1 MENRMFWEILLP
13 DCFDDRG
20 VKFAARQ
27 ADETLAIAAIGA
39 AKTEGATRQ
48 QFEDVAV
55 AYAEER
61 VPAQG
66 RQLEVVGDT
75 IDRLRELWPAA

>member
-1 MENRMFWEILLP
+1 MFWEILLP
-13 DCFDDRG
+13 ECFDDRD
-20 VKFAARQ
+20 VTFAARQ
-27 ADETLAIAAIGA
+27 ADVALAVATIGA

-55 AYAEER
+55 AYAEDQ
-61 VPAQG
+61 VPAQE
-66 RQLEVVGDT
+66 RQLAVVGDT

>member
-1 MENRMFWEILLP
+1 MFWETLLP
-13 DCFDDRG
+13 ECFDDRD
-20 VKFAARQ
+20 VIFAARQ
-27 ADETLAIAAIGA
+27 ADFELAVAAIGA

-55 AYAEER
+55 AYAEDQ
-61 VPAQG
+61 VPAQE
-66 RQLEVVGDT
+66 RQLAVVGDT

>member
-1 MENRMFWEILLP
+1 MFWETLLP

-20 VKFAARQ
+20 ARFAAE
-27 ADETLAIAAIGA
+27 AEDAALAIAAIGA

-55 AYAEER
+55 AHAEDQA
-61 VPAQG
+61 PSQAQ
-66 RQLEVVGDT
+66 QLAAVGDT
-75 IDRLRELWPAA
+75 IDRLRALWPAA

>member
-1 MENRMFWEILLP
+1 MFWEILLP
-13 DCFDDRG
+13 DCFDGRG
-20 VKFAARQ
+20 TRFAADE
-27 ADETLAIAAIGA
+27 ADAALAIAAIGA

-55 AYAEER
+55 AHAEDQA
-61 VPAQG
+61 PSPQ
-66 RQLEVVGDT
+66 QLAVVGDT

>member
-1 MENRMFWEILLP
+1 MFWETLLP

-20 VKFAARQ
+20 TRFAVDE
-27 ADETLAIAAIGA
+27 ADAALAIAAIGA

-55 AYAEER
+55 AHAEDQAPSQE
-61 VPAQG
+61 
-66 RQLEVVGDT
+66 RQLVVVGDT
-75 IDRLRELWPAA
+75 IDRLRALWPAA

>member
-1 MENRMFWEILLP
+1 MFWEILLP
-13 DCFDDRG
+13 ECFDDRD
-20 VKFAARQ
+20 VTFAARQ
-27 ADETLAIAAIGA
+27 ADAELAVAAIGA

-55 AYAEER
+55 AYAEDQ
-61 VPAQG
+61 VPAQE
-66 RQLEVVGDT
+66 RQLAVVGDT